1 VLADGTIAVRGVPES
16 GMRLTEAVA
25 GVTAAE
31 GPLVATASFQPTP
44 PAHDVGCVR
53 DLPFAAFNEPT
64 FHCHA
69 AEVLVEEA
77 TGRIRVTRYAAVHD
91 IGPALNPA
99 GVRGQI
105 EGGVV
110 QGIGYALYEEIQTD
124 AGGVTTN
131 PNLVDYRLPT
141 IADVPDEIEVIVVSD
156 HPGSQGPRGAKGIG
170 EAPIILPPAAIG
182 AAVRDALS
190 EQPLDLPLDAP
201 RIRSLLANGAGG
213 AQ

>member
-1 VLADGTIAVRGVPES
+1 
-16 GMRLTEAVA
+16 
-25 GVTAAE
+25 
-31 GPLVATASFQPTP
+31 VATASFQPTP

-53 DLPFAAFNEPT
+53 DLPFAAFNEPSY
-64 FHCHA
+64 HCHA

-77 TGRIRVTRYAAVHD
+77 TGRVEVTRYAAIHD

-110 QGIGYALYEEIQTD
+110 QGIGYALFEEIQTD
-124 AGGVTTN
+124 GSGVTRN
-131 PNLVDYRLPT
+131 AGLVDYRVPT
-141 IADVPDEIEVIVVSD
+141 IADVPEEIDVIVVSD

-182 AAVRDALS
+182 AAVRDALG

-201 RIRSLLANGAGG
+201 RIRALVSQSIGAPR
-213 AQ
+213 